1 MKCCAF
7 AVCLLLV
14 LAPRADAQQ
23 PSGDAV
29 DTCALA
35 TTAELQAIVNQP
47 VRGPLPGGPGI
58 CAWQIGGMNAIS
70 IQYNATGQA
79 GFDNAKSRTTNTVAL
94 SGIGDAAFAFV
105 SAAGFVQVDVVK
117 HNRFVV
123 VIDQG
128 GGAAT
133 RLAAAKAIAA
143 KVASRL

>member
-1 MKCCAF
+1 MKRFAF
-7 AVCLLLV
+7 AVCLLLA
-14 LAPRADAQQ
+14 LAPSAKAQQ
-23 PSGDAV
+23 GGDAV
-29 DTCALA
+29 DTCAL
-35 TTAELQAIVNQP
+35 TTAAELQAIVHQP
-47 VRGPLPGGPGI
+47 VRGPVPAGPGI